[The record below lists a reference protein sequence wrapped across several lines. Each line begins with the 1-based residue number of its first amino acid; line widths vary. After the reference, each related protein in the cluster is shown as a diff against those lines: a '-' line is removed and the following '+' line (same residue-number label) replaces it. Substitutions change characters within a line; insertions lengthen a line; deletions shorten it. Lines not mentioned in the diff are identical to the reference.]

1 MASDAIE
8 SGSPAN
14 NPRVPSYDEIKEL
27 YRECFNYK
35 YKEFIKKI
43 RLLISEYSIKI
54 SLEMKVELFFII
66 SVFSV
71 KTRLYI
77 PNLKSCF
84 IMYNIHNKT
93 LLLVL

>member
-35 YKEFIKKI
+35 YKEFIKYQI
-43 RLLISEYSIKI
+43 INFRIFYKI
-54 SLEMKVELFFII
+54 SLEMKVQLFYIITLKQDFI
-66 SVFSV
+66 FQ
-71 KTRLYI
+71 T
-77 PNLKSCF
+77 
-84 IMYNIHNKT
+84 
-93 LLLVL
+93 

>member
-8 SGSPAN
+8 SGSPNN

-35 YKEFIKKI
+35 YKEFIKHQ
-43 RLLISEYSIKI
+43 
-54 SLEMKVELFFII
+54 II
-66 SVFSV
+66 NFRIFYKNFLGNESRIILYYFHISV

>member
-8 SGSPAN
+8 SGSQAN
-14 NPRVPSYDEIKEL
+14 NPRVPSYDEIKAL

-35 YKEFIKKI
+35 YKEFIKHQI
-43 RLLISEYSIKI
+43 VNFRIFYKI
-54 SLEMKVELFFII
+54 SLEMKVQLLFII
-66 SVFSV
+66 AILNFR

-77 PNLKSCF
+77 SNLKSCF
-84 IMYNIHNKT
+84 IMYNIYNKT

>member
-35 YKEFIKKI
+35 YKEFNKKI